1 MTETCRAVVFPGD
14 GSYELRE
21 FAVPTPPPGGA
32 VLQVEAVGL
41 CGSDV
46 AQIDGVRIVPGA
58 SDFPIVP
65 GHEIVGRI
73 AALAPGASFGATFGT
88 SSGAL
93 REGDR
98 VAVDEVLSMEPLRV
112 YGYTDMSG
120 DGRLGLWG
128 GYGEFME
135 IFPGTRLHHL
145 SDTLPAEHLT
155 LFEPL
160 ASAVN
165 WVDIVGVEERDTVVI
180 EGPGHQGLAVLEA
193 VLARHPAQ
201 VIVTGTSE
209 DALRLETARAIGADV
224 VVMVDTED
232 VRKVVRDATGGVG
245 ADVVF
250 DVATA
255 VQTVP
260 LAIELVRQRGR
271 VLLAG
276 LKHFQPI
283 PDLASDHIVL
293 KGLTVFG
300 GAGMTPHTVAKAV
313 ELIESGRVRTDLVVG
328 EVCGLDGI
336 DEAMRLL
343 RRAEPGRD
351 AVRVGLRHA
360 PR

>member
-1 MTETCRAVVFPGD
+1 VVFPGD
-14 GSYELRE
+14 GTYEIRE
-21 FAVPTPPPGGA
+21 FPFPNPPPGGA
-32 VLQVEAVGL
+32 ILQVEAVGL

-46 AQIDGVRIVPGA
+46 AQLQGVRLVPGA

-65 GHEIVGRI
+65 GHEIVGRVVE
-73 AALAPGASFGATFGT
+73 LAPDATLGV
-88 SSGAL
+88 S
-93 REGDR
+93 EGDR
-98 VAVDEVLSMEPLRV
+98 VAVDEVLSMDPLRV

-120 DGRLGLWG
+120 EGRLGLWG
-128 GYGEFME
+128 GYGEYME
-135 IFPGTRLHHL
+135 IFAGTRLHRM
-145 SDTLPAEHLT
+145 SDRLPAEELT

-165 WVDIVGVEERDTVVI
+165 WVDIVGVDEGDTVVI

-193 VLARHPAQ
+193 VLAKSPAQ

-209 DALRLETARAIGADV
+209 DRLRLDTASAIGATA

-232 VRKVVRDATGGVG
+232 VRALVSDLTHGRG

-260 LAIELVRQRGR
+260 LALELVRQRGR

-276 LKHFQPI
+276 LKHFHPI
-283 PDLASDHIVL
+283 PDLATDHIVL
-293 KGLTVFG
+293 KGLAVYG
-300 GAGMTPHTVAKAV
+300 GPGMTPATVAKAV

-328 EVCGLDGI
+328 EVFGLDGI

-343 RRAEPGRD
+343 TRAAPGRD
-351 AVRVGLRHA
+351 AVRVGLRHTH
-360 PR
+360 PLD